1 VKQVGAVYLQ
11 IGPLLG
17 RGSYGRVY
25 KGRWHG
31 AMVAVKVI
39 DAMPAEDGSS
49 QTDSARES
57 ILAASVSHP
66 NVVSHQSAD
75 GAVLMLSQVR
85 MSAERWVNPLEGRVE
100 CCRRLRR
107 QSCSPSK
114 CQPDCGTTK
123 EGQDARVDNTTL
135 AHQGDPSRRLPR
147 QSCSSGESWD

>member
-1 VKQVGAVYLQ
+1 MSSLQ

-66 NVVSHQSAD
+66 NVV
-75 GAVLMLSQVR
+75 
-85 MSAERWVNPLEGRVE
+85 
-100 CCRRLRR
+100 RL
-107 QSCSPSK
+107 Q
-114 CQPDCGTTK
+114 CG
-123 EGQDARVDNTTL
+123 E
-135 AHQGDPSRRLPR
+135 
-147 QSCSSGESWD
+147 